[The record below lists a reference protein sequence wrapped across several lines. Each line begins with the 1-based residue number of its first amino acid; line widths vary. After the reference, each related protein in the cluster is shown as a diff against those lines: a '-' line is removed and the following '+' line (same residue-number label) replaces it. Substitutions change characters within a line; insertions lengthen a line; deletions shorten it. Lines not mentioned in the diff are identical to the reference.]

1 MEWRHASG
9 QATLEL
15 VANLVVPPVV
25 RAMVFD
31 VGETLVDETRAWSAL
46 ADRVGVT
53 RLTLFAALGAL
64 IERNV
69 DHRLVLDLLGVD
81 RPANDGQIE
90 AVDFYPDALP
100 CLRAVREGGYTVGLA
115 GNQPARRRGCPWSA
129 GTAGRLRRLVGPL
142 GCREALAGVLRPCQR
157 RGGTATQSSRCC
169 RTGPGEAGGIV
180 LCLRGDGGDHKP
192 LADRT
197 VQGSPRTS
205 KGHTMVGIGVG
216 ASGLALSRGC
226 VGWVLTMSR

>member
-15 VANLVVPPVV
+15 VANLVILPVV

-64 IERNV
+64 IGRDE
-69 DHRLVLDLLGVD
+69 DHRLVWDLLGVD

-100 CLRAVREGGYTVGLA
+100 CLRAVREAGYTVGLA
-115 GNQPARRRGCPWSA
+115 GNQPAGA
-129 GTAGRLRRLVGPL
+129 EAVEDHVGLPTL
-142 GCREALAGVLRPCQR
+142 
-157 RGGTATQSSRCC
+157 
-169 RTGPGEAGGIV
+169 
-180 LCLRGDGGDHKP
+180 DH
-192 LADRT
+192 
-197 VQGSPRTS
+197 
-205 KGHTMVGIGVG
+205 
-216 ASGLALSRGC
+216 
-226 VGWVLTMSR
+226 